1 MRAFLAA
8 LILCVCAVA
17 PARTRDDGRYAQM
30 DPKLRA
36 WFDHLASC
44 RGDLRRVRAPRF
56 RAGGMVLFI
65 HWRGGAGLSPSFG
78 PRGAGAAD
86 SFLVLSGGGRRG
98 RAMGSASPTAACNN
112 TVSTGCV
119 PYETSVRGS
128 HGAPHARPTL
138 APMTEQKASRSP
150 TSSSI
155 RGRRANSEKR
165 ILQKELFNKE
175 LSKKNSSK
183 RILKKVRRQKDA
195 LIAIG

>member
-1 MRAFLAA
+1 
-8 LILCVCAVA
+8 
-17 PARTRDDGRYAQM
+17 
-30 DPKLRA
+30 
-36 WFDHLASC
+36 
-44 RGDLRRVRAPRF
+44 VRA
-56 RAGGMVLFI
+56 AGQ
-65 HWRGGAGLSPSFG
+65 A
-78 PRGAGAAD
+78 
-86 SFLVLSGGGRRG
+86 LSG
-98 RAMGSASPTAACNN
+98 A
-112 TVSTGCV
+112 

-165 ILQKELFNKE
+165 ILQKEFFKKE